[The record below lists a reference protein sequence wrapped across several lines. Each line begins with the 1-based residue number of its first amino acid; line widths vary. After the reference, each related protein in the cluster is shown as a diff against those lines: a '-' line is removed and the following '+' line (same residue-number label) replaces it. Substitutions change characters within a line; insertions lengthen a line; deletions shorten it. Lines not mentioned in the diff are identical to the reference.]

1 MKYKIKAYSI
11 CEFGHRK
18 DASGNPHQEDSIF
31 PAPDKLNE
39 TDRTFI
45 LCDGMGG
52 HDAGEVASNTV
63 CEVMG
68 NAILNDGHDSEG
80 IFSDEDFENALEDA
94 FDALDEKQRQKEER
108 GVANSEKGRMG
119 TTMTFLKLH
128 NEGATVAHIG
138 DSRVYHIRPGKDGE
152 STKILFQ
159 TEDHSLIND
168 LIKVGELT
176 REEAR
181 RSNQRNVI
189 TRAMQPDMERRP
201 EADIKHIA
209 DIRSGDYFFLCSD
222 GMLEEEDME
231 DGVSLRNIFSEMG
244 GTDNRK
250 INILREATKE
260 NRDNHTAIIVHI
272 EDVIG
277 EEKEI
282 KSKKVNAV
290 ISVWWII
297 SFLAII
303 AALIIV
309 LI

>member
-1 MKYKIKAYSI
+1 
-11 CEFGHRK
+11 
-18 DASGNPHQEDSIF
+18 
-31 PAPDKLNE
+31 
-39 TDRTFI
+39 
-45 LCDGMGG
+45 
-52 HDAGEVASNTV
+52 
-63 CEVMG
+63 
-68 NAILNDGHDSEG
+68 
-80 IFSDEDFENALEDA
+80 
-94 FDALDEKQRQKEER
+94 
-108 GVANSEKGRMG
+108 MG

-297 SFLAII
+297 AFLAII